1 MDATKWFTKS
11 EREIV
16 LATLQV
22 VADANDLEMEDL
34 TALFGLDY
42 TDPLDQLAEKYAKYR
57 GDMCQYMMGG
67 VSTQCSRRPAGCE
80 HKFCKQHMRIVEK
93 DGAKATT
100 SVVSTHFGATLER
113 LRSVRKRYGDL
124 ALVVRDDEDF
134 LMDPRNARVYA
145 FDTMELVGKMSSMGK
160 IFKISAK

>member
-42 TDPLDQLAEKYAKYR
+42 TDPLNQLAEKYAKYR
-57 GDMCQYMMGG
+57 GDMCQYML
-67 VSTQCSRRPAGCE
+67 SAATQCSRRPAGCE
-80 HKFCKQHMRIVEK
+80 HKFCKQHLRIVEK
-93 DGAKATT
+93 DGTKATT
-100 SVVSTHFGATLER
+100 SVASTHLGATLER

-145 FDTMELVGKMSSMGK
+145 FETMELVGKMNSMGK
-160 IFKISAK
+160 IFRIHAE